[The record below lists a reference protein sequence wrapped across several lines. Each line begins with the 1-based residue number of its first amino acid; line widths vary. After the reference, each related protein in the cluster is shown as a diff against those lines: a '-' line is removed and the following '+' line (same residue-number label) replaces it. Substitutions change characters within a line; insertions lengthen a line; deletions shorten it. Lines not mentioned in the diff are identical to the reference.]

1 MKKLRQTG
9 ATQYNIVI
17 EFEEAKVFRA
27 QDDKI
32 LVSFKGGTMKQKLI
46 AYWKDES
53 GQTSTEYILLVA
65 VAAAIVIKF
74 KGQIEEK
81 LLGDNGL
88 LGKVMSGTTSR
99 IESDLLK

>member
-1 MKKLRQTG
+1 
-9 ATQYNIVI
+9 
-17 EFEEAKVFRA
+17 
-27 QDDKI
+27 
-32 LVSFKGGTMKQKLI
+32 MKQKLI
-46 AYWKDES
+46 AYFNDES

>member
-1 MKKLRQTG
+1 
-9 ATQYNIVI
+9 
-17 EFEEAKVFRA
+17 
-27 QDDKI
+27 
-32 LVSFKGGTMKQKLI
+32 MKQKLI

>member
-32 LVSFKGGTMKQKLI
+32 LVSFKGGL
-46 AYWKDES
+46 
-53 GQTSTEYILLVA
+53 
-65 VAAAIVIKF
+65 
-74 KGQIEEK
+74 
-81 LLGDNGL
+81 
-88 LGKVMSGTTSR
+88 
-99 IESDLLK
+99 